1 MYAVVGIWQRDEQQ
15 SEAQLQFLRERIVPN
30 VGRSPGFVAGY
41 WTHDHSTGKDHTM
54 IVLDS
59 EAAALAFKD
68 GVEGNS
74 RNQTAYGVTMEL
86 LTVVEVLAALPSGVE
101 QYQR

>member
-15 SEAQLQFLRERIVPN
+15 SDAQLQVLREQIVPN

-41 WTHDHSTGKDHTM
+41 WTYDHSTGKDHTM

-59 EAAALAFKD
+59 EEAALAFKA
-68 GVEGNS
+68 GVEGKS
-74 RNQTAYGVTMEL
+74 QNQAALGLTVEL
-86 LTVVEVLAALPSGVE
+86 LTVVEVLASLPSP
-101 QYQR
+101 Q